1 MAEELESSES
11 DLYCVIFKVEFP
23 DKKSATTVTKGLP
36 NLEEFAKLQNRDDV
50 VQHITTQR
58 NKEPEGNIYIHPECT
73 KVFVNLKRI
82 RRTGPAP
89 QSTPKKKKLCSCKE
103 RFSWQTNCFYCDTP
117 VIFDDRHEDRHHSS
131 RRVQCRR
138 TYIQSPKEMQ

>member
-23 DKKSATTVTKGLP
+23 DKKSTTTVTKGLP

-58 NKEPEGNIYIHPECT
+58 NKEPEGNIYMFILNVQ
-73 KVFVNLKRI
+73 K
-82 RRTGPAP
+82 
-89 QSTPKKKKLCSCKE
+89 CSL
-103 RFSWQTNCFYCDTP
+103 
-117 VIFDDRHEDRHHSS
+117 I
-131 RRVQCRR
+131 
-138 TYIQSPKEMQ
+138 